1 MEFPGC
7 RRWDRDPRNEL
18 LGGLGWEYPWC
29 SSQDWDGRNE
39 SGLRAQG
46 HAMGAEGGRRDAGR
60 AQGHAMGCRGEVGLG
75 SVEPAALGLEGNA
88 KLPLPPF
95 FVLSCSR
102 EWDQRKARHGLRK
115 WNRKGAGPGSDVAL
129 VGLLGVSLMQPL
141 HIRGTALSASRRT
154 ALSTSRRAALSTWR
168 PARGEIFEPLVL
180 QRAGD
185 RRWGL
190 G

>member
-1 MEFPGC
+1 MEFPRC

-95 FVLSCSR
+95 FADATPAHP
-102 EWDQRKARHGLRK
+102 WHGVV
-115 WNRKGAGPGSDVAL
+115 DVATHS
-129 VGLLGVSLMQPL
+129 VVNVATRSVVDVATCSG
-141 HIRGTALSASRRT
+141 RN
-154 ALSTSRRAALSTWR
+154 
-168 PARGEIFEPLVL
+168 F
-180 QRAGD
+180 
-185 RRWGL
+185 
-190 G
+190 